1 MADVREIT
9 AEEFDTEVLESDLPY
24 LVDLWAPW
32 CGPCHMVAPIVEKI
46 AEKYAGQIKVA
57 KLNIDEAPQIASKYG
72 VRGIPM
78 LFIFKDGEIAERAIG
93 VQPEEELAAMVER
106 VLQPQ

>member
-1 MADVREIT
+1 
-9 AEEFDTEVLESDLPY
+9 
-24 LVDLWAPW
+24 
-32 CGPCHMVAPIVEKI
+32 
-46 AEKYAGQIKVA
+46 
-57 KLNIDEAPQIASKYG
+57 
-72 VRGIPM
+72 M